1 MILPSQPPRWASG
14 YSAHFPSQS
23 LGICITTGPNYLGAT
38 LPPAVGS
45 TPAPKLLKKKVA
57 VSQSPGIGAYLRA
70 EAWESLRLAKIYPLW
85 GPSPAFTL

>member
-1 MILPSQPPRWASG
+1 MVLPSQPPRWASG

-23 LGICITTGPNYLGAT
+23 LGICITTGLNYLGAI
-38 LPPAVGS
+38 PPLAIGS

-70 EAWESLRLAKIYPLW
+70 EAWGNHGLAKI
-85 GPSPAFTL
+85 